1 MTMLDLELGEFVDG
15 VKVVVVVGVG
25 AVVVV
30 AVVVVVVV
38 VVITVDVV
46 PPIRVPAANIGTPTT
61 LKISPNMSR
70 FFLAI
75 PKAVSCLT
83 RS

>member
-1 MTMLDLELGEFVDG
+1 MTMLDLELGEFVDRA
-15 VKVVVVVGVG
+15 KVVVIVEVG
-25 AVVVV
+25 

-38 VVITVDVV
+38 VVLILVDVV

-61 LKISPNMSR
+61 LKISPNKSR

>member
-15 VKVVVVVGVG
+15 VKVVIVIVGVG
-25 AVVVV
+25 AVV
-30 AVVVVVVV
+30 VVVVVVV

-61 LKISPNMSR
+61 LKISPNKSR

>member
-15 VKVVVVVGVG
+15 VKVVIVIVGVG
-25 AVVVV
+25 A
-30 AVVVVVVV
+30 VVVVV

-61 LKISPNMSR
+61 LKISPNKSR

>member
-15 VKVVVVVGVG
+15 VKVVIVIVGVG
-25 AVVVV
+25 AVDV
-30 AVVVVVVV
+30 VVVVVVV

-75 PKAVSCLT
+75 PKAVSWLT

>member
-15 VKVVVVVGVG
+15 VKVVVIVEVG
-25 AVVVV
+25 

-38 VVITVDVV
+38 VVLILVDVV

-61 LKISPNMSR
+61 LKISPNKSR